1 MTAQPWE
8 PRVSRLE
15 GAFEQIADRLNSMD
29 GRIERLE
36 AKIDTKIDALRG
48 AVEGRFERLE
58 AKVDG
63 RFAQTDRKIDN
74 GQWRLTALILG
85 TWATTILTVLFH
97 R

>member
-48 AVEGRFERLE
+48 AV
-58 AKVDG
+58 DG